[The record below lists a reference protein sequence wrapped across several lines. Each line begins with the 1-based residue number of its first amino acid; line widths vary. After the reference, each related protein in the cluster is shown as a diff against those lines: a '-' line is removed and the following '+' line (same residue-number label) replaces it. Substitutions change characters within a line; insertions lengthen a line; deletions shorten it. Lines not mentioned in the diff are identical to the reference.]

1 MRENDEVSNPVIVNC
16 KLKIKFK
23 EAKCLKKTHYSVLFE
38 IEVWRILNYLAT
50 YIPP

>member
-23 EAKCLKKTHYSVLFE
+23 EAKCLKKNPITLISCFLKKDG
-38 IEVWRILNYLAT
+38 LQ
-50 YIPP
+50 

>member
-23 EAKCLKKTHYSVLFE
+23 DAKCLKKNPITPY
-38 IEVWRILNYLAT
+38 YLRQKWGVF
-50 YIPP
+50 